1 MENKTKTNTEHK
13 VVELEGAHKKQS
25 LSSMDP
31 HKEKAM
37 KQWRLHTISLD
48 NILEI

>member
-25 LSSMDP
+25 LSSMAP
-31 HKEKAM
+31 IKK
-37 KQWRLHTISLD
+37 KQWSNDAYTQSV
-48 NILEI
+48 